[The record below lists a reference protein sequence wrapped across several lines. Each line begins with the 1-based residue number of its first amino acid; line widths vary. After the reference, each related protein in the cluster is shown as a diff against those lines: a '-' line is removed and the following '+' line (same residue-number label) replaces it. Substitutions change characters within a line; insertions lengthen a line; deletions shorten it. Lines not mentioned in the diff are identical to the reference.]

1 MNVDPRVQ
9 KFYDE
14 ASTAKKELRRLAM
27 DIAGWRIEHADVGFI
42 HHPWGTIS
50 TPPLAHEVIPD
61 VVWSMKNGRLDVA
74 VRIIEMVDQY
84 NNSMGSAQMMQE
96 RVEQELHMK
105 AMRSRE
111 DGDLPDYLDEDD
123 EDGEPIRLSGE
134 QAAEMFST
142 LTDPEK

>member
-1 MNVDPRVQ
+1 MNADPRVQ

-14 ASTAKKELRRLAM
+14 AAAAKKELRRLAM

-50 TPPLAHEVIPD
+50 TPPLATEVVPD
-61 VVWSMKNGRLDVA
+61 VVWALKNGRLDVA

-96 RVEQELHMK
+96 RVEHELHMK
-105 AMRSRE
+105 SVRSRE
-111 DGDLPDYLDEDD
+111 EGDPPDYLEAEDD
-123 EDGEPIRLSGE
+123 EVPVIRMAPGDSGE
-134 QAAEMFST
+134 
-142 LTDPEK
+142 LTPVDDDS